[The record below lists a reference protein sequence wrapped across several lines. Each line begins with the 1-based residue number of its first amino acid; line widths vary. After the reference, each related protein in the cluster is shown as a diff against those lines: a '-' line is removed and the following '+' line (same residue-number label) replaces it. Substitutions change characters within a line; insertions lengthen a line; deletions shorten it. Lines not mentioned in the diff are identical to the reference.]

1 MLDIAMTLGGLVIPP
16 LFNFIKGLFGKNDTP
31 EATMSA
37 LATTKPEALEGYTQ
51 GMATLMD
58 AQTKFFNRDVVGVI
72 PGWVGSLRAA
82 IRPIAVCV
90 SIGILVVMAVGN
102 LFYTAELVKASQVAI
117 VADTLTGIRLSC
129 EGIIASWFGSRV
141 SLHG

>member
-1 MLDIAMTLGGLVIPP
+1 VS
-16 LFNFIKGLFGKNDTP
+16 N
-31 EATMSA
+31 
-37 LATTKPEALEGYTQ
+37 
-51 GMATLMD
+51 
-58 AQTKFFNRDVVGVI
+58 
-72 PGWVGSLRAA
+72 LRAA

-90 SIGILVVMAVGN
+90 SIGILVIMAVAN